1 MTKDSK
7 LIASGTYGC
16 VVIPPIT
23 KSIAELKKYTNKS
36 KDDIGKLFKATGD
49 SKKEALKEY
58 SKYKESV
65 ENVLY
70 YTKIVPKIK
79 GYNIIN
85 NITDTQ
91 IHNCLFLDDY
101 DEDIHQLIY
110 ENAGI
115 TFKDYP
121 YNKLTYK
128 KLMKMLKTFLKY
140 FNYYVE
146 SGRIHNDIN
155 YSNIMIKNNKILLID
170 FGLEKTKDLIFT
182 KKYNKF
188 FKYKYVFYPPEYRLL
203 YLKNKINTKENVN
216 FGFNNFKSLI
226 DSDFNIMSK
235 EYILKEI
242 GSLLDNF
249 STDYKKIDVF
259 AIGVNLYLLRNRI
272 IFDSNDELK
281 SFNYLIKKMIE
292 PHHIKRFSILE
303 VIKYAS

>member
-1 MTKDSK
+1 MTKDSR

-23 KSIAELKKYTNKS
+23 KSITEVKKYTSKA
-36 KDDIGKLFKATGD
+36 KDDIGKLFKATGN

-58 SKYKESV
+58 LKYKESV
-65 ENVLY
+65 ENVLHY
-70 YTKIVPKIK
+70 NKIVPKIK
-79 GYNIIN
+79 GYNIIHK
-85 NITDTQ
+85 ITDIQ
-91 IHNCLFLDDY
+91 IYNCLFLDDY

-115 TFKDYP
+115 TFKKYP

-128 KLMKMLKTFLKY
+128 KLMKMLKTFLEY

-146 SGRIHNDIN
+146 SGRIHNDISN
-155 YSNIMIKNNKILLID
+155 SNIMIKNNGILLID
-170 FGLEKTKDLIFT
+170 FGLEQTKNTIFT
-182 KKYNKF
+182 KKNNNF
-188 FKYKYVFYPPEYRLL
+188 FKHKYVFYAPEYRLL
-203 YLKNKINTKENVN
+203 YLKNRINTKENVK
-216 FGFNNFKSLI
+216 FGFNNFKYLI

-259 AIGVNLYLLRNRI
+259 ALGINLYLLRNRI
-272 IFDSNDELK
+272 VFDNNNELK